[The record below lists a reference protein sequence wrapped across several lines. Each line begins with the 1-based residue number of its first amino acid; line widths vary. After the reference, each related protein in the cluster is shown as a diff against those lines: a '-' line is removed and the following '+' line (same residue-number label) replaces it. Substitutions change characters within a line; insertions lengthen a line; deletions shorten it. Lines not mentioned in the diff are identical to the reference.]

1 MMGWRAA
8 EQKAERMPLPA
19 LGNVLAERFGR
30 GVRYSTMLM
39 AVYAG
44 HVPAQQAAN
53 GRWSI
58 DRADIDKIGRYFKL
72 NSKEN

>member
-1 MMGWRAA
+1 MTTTHA
-8 EQKAERMPLPA
+8 AERMPLPA
-19 LGNVLAERFGR
+19 LGGALAEKFGK

-58 DRADIDKIGRYFKL
+58 DRADIDRIGRYFKL
-72 NSKEN
+72 GTKEKW